1 MTPQQIALVQQ
12 SFSKVAPISEAAA
25 VLFYDRLFDVAPSVR
40 AMFPEDMTEQRKK
53 LMGMLAAVVSGL
65 SNLETIL
72 PAASALAKRH
82 VAYGAKAEHYPV
94 VGATLLWTL
103 EKGLGEAWTPELAT
117 AWTDAYGVLSGYMI
131 SKPTARRRRP
141 PNRRCL
147 VSEPLVIVGNGMAA
161 ARLVD
166 ELAKTALGRYAVAVI
181 GEEPRLAY
189 NRVLLSSVLA
199 GETGSHEIEL
209 RPADWWRHR
218 GVTVRYGY
226 RVTEIDTG
234 RRELKIA
241 GEESM
246 EYSKLVLATGS
257 TPLRLN
263 VPGADLAGVH
273 TFRDT
278 RDVDLLL
285 TLAAAKK
292 RVVVVGGGLL
302 GLEAAY
308 GLAKAGA
315 PVTLLH
321 LMDRL
326 MERQLDGPAADLLK
340 TLVERKGIR
349 ILLNAS
355 TARIHGER
363 HVEAVELADG
373 SRIEADAV
381 IFAAGIRPNIALAKE
396 AGIAVNRG
404 IVVNDEMQTASPDI
418 YALGECAEHRG
429 TCYGLVEPA
438 YEQARVLARHLGGR
452 PAAYQGSV
460 VSTNLK
466 VSGVSVFS
474 AGDFMGGE
482 GSESLVLTD
491 RRRGTYKKLVI
502 ADGCLTGAVLIGDTA
517 DALWYL
523 ELIRTREKIAG
534 IRADMMF
541 GRALALPSKA
551 A

>member
-1 MTPQQIALVQQ
+1 
-12 SFSKVAPISEAAA
+12 
-25 VLFYDRLFDVAPSVR
+25 
-40 AMFPEDMTEQRKK
+40 
-53 LMGMLAAVVSGL
+53 
-65 SNLETIL
+65 
-72 PAASALAKRH
+72 
-82 VAYGAKAEHYPV
+82 
-94 VGATLLWTL
+94 
-103 EKGLGEAWTPELAT
+103 
-117 AWTDAYGVLSGYMI
+117 
-131 SKPTARRRRP
+131 
-141 PNRRCL
+141 

-226 RVTEIDTG
+226 RVTEIDVG
-234 RRELKIA
+234 RRELKIE

-263 VPGADLAGVH
+263 LPGADLAGVH

-285 TLAAAKK
+285 TLAAARK

-340 TLVERKGIR
+340 ALVERKGIR

-355 TARIHGER
+355 TARIHGDG

-373 SRIEADAV
+373 SLIEADAV
-381 IFAAGIRPNIALAKE
+381 IFAAGIKPNAALAKE

-404 IVVNDEMQTASPDI
+404 IVVNDVMQTSSPDI
-418 YALGECAEHRG
+418 FALGECAEHRG

-438 YEQARVLARHLGGR
+438 YEQARVLARHLAGR

-502 ADGCLTGAVLIGDTA
+502 ADGRLTGAVLIGDTV

-523 ELIRTREKIAG
+523 ELIRNRDKVAA
-534 IRADMMF
+534 IRTAMMF

>member
-1 MTPQQIALVQQ
+1 M
-12 SFSKVAPISEAAA
+12 
-25 VLFYDRLFDVAPSVR
+25 
-40 AMFPEDMTEQRKK
+40 
-53 LMGMLAAVVSGL
+53 
-65 SNLETIL
+65 
-72 PAASALAKRH
+72 
-82 VAYGAKAEHYPV
+82 
-94 VGATLLWTL
+94 
-103 EKGLGEAWTPELAT
+103 
-117 AWTDAYGVLSGYMI
+117 
-131 SKPTARRRRP
+131 
-141 PNRRCL
+141 
-147 VSEPLVIVGNGMAA
+147 SEPLVIVGNGMAA

-292 RVVVVGGGLL
+292 RVIVVGGGLL

-355 TARIHGER
+355 TARIHGEGR
-363 HVEAVELADG
+363 VEAVELADG

-381 IFAAGIRPNIALAKE
+381 IFAAGIKPNVALAE
-396 AGIAVNRG
+396 DAGIAVNRG
-404 IVVNDEMQTASPDI
+404 VVVNDVMQTASPDI
-418 YALGECAEHRG
+418 FALGECAEHRG
-429 TCYGLVEPA
+429 ICYGLVEPA
-438 YEQARVLARHLGGR
+438 YEQARVLARHLAGR

-466 VSGVSVFS
+466 VSGVGVFS

-502 ADGCLTGAVLIGDTA
+502 ADGRLTGAVLIGDTV

-523 ELIRTREKIAG
+523 ELIRNRDKVAA
-534 IRADMMF
+534 IRTDMMF
-541 GRALALPSKA
+541 GRALARPSKA